1 MLAVALE
8 KTPGPNK
15 MSQPPSRW
23 FSVSIALDRV
33 GDVVDALQ
41 DRNKTDRT
49 TANHCNDAIALTPPP
64 PVNRSVMLV
73 QQNLSPTGIVYKRLA
88 LPDTLMKFAVL
99 LLYLT

>member
-64 PVNRSVMLV
+64 PPQKEGKLRPGTGDDALTLV
-73 QQNLSPTGIVYKRLA
+73 S
-88 LPDTLMKFAVL
+88 
-99 LLYLT
+99 